1 MQASEISSAL
11 SRLWDSLEGTNK
23 MRASLFNLLV
33 VAPKNSRSEYVH
45 QITHKVLKRF
55 PSRVISIAIDSTLS
69 PDHLETHVSLIP
81 GARGEYDI
89 VCDSISLEVSP
100 QSLDKVPFIILPHL
114 LPDLPIYL
122 LWADDPVKGS
132 SLPNPLTKWMTR
144 MIFDSEVADNLPSFA
159 KALLDYH
166 ETTHCDIAD
175 LSWARTENWRE
186 LLSSTFYSPERLF
199 ALQNASKITITYNS
213 HETPF
218 FCHTKIQA
226 LYLQAWLASQLG
238 WKLTSTEPS
247 HFTYHNLEITLKAD
261 QNPKLP
267 PGTVISLDI
276 LTPTKTHFSFSRDPA
291 HPHQIR
297 TIICDVEKCEIPSK
311 YIFTKSQTGLSLVNE
326 IYHTGTSP
334 HFLKVLSFLKNWDVK
349 CLS

>member
-1 MQASEISSAL
+1 MLASEIPTAL

-33 VAPKNSRSEYVH
+33 VAPKNERSEYVR
-45 QITHKVLKRF
+45 QITHKVLQRF
-55 PSRVISIAIDSTLS
+55 PSRVISITIDAALS
-69 PDHLETHVSLIP
+69 SDHVEAGVSLIP
-81 GARGEYDI
+81 GARGEYDV
-89 VCDSISLEVSP
+89 VCDEISLEVSP
-100 QSLDKVPFIILPHL
+100 RSLDKVPFVILPHL

-122 LWADDPVKGS
+122 LWAEDPG
-132 SLPNPLTKWMTR
+132 LPLPHPLEKWVTR
-144 MIFDSEVADNLPSFA
+144 MIFDSEVASNLSSFA
-159 KALLDYH
+159 KTLLDYH
-166 ETTHCDIAD
+166 QKARCDIAD

-226 LYLQAWLASQLG
+226 LYLQAWLASQLDR
-238 WKLTSTEPS
+238 
-247 HFTYHNLEITLKAD
+247 NLRIVLKAD

-267 PGTVISLDI
+267 PGTLIAIDI
-276 LTPTKTHFSFSRDPA
+276 LTPTETHFSFSRDPLR
-291 HPHQIR
+291 PHQIR
-297 TIICDVEKCEIPSK
+297 TIICDTEKCEIPSK

-334 HFLKVLSFLKNWDVK
+334 HFLKALSFLKDESVT